1 MLPGV
6 IDCHAHFFPPC
17 AGASGFADIALH
29 RLHQQ
34 RAMHMHGNQ
43 PYRRLSDNAVVT
55 ERMLWD
61 ADDPSPAGIKNVA
74 FSAGRFGRFQWR
86 KDGESYYVQFLP
98 PWMEDLSMSA
108 EKLVALMD
116 YAGIATAVLQN
127 DHIYG
132 NLAEDF
138 AEAAARY
145 PGRFVGLAQIEEAFA
160 YEDTEIERLRDQI
173 TRLKMSGLYFTTT
186 GLFRSGYK
194 PLHSDRIYDP
204 FWAEV
209 ERLNIPVS
217 WVQSARSPVGTYEDE
232 LKHLE
237 TIIERFPKIHHVLVH
252 GIPTSLYADENG
264 KLTFPSIVKSHMTDA
279 PVTAELLYPIAVGG
293 KMKYPYTKV
302 HTHIQQ
308 LIDTFGPGRFMWGSD
323 SPNVE
328 RYCTYAQ
335 SLSYFTDNFEH
346 LPASDLRAILRE
358 NALRVYPGL
367 ASLPDRSHPVRQVT

>member
-1 MLPGV
+1 MVSGV
-6 IDCHAHFFPPC
+6 IDCHAHIFPPA
-17 AGASGFADIALH
+17 AGAAGFADIESH
-29 RLHQQ
+29 RIHQQ

-43 PYRRLSDNAVVT
+43 PYRRLSDNQIVT

-61 ADDPSPAGIKNVA
+61 ADDPSPAGAKDVS
-74 FSAGRFGRFQWR
+74 FSAGRFGRYQWN

-108 EKLVALMD
+108 EKLIASMD

-132 NLAEDF
+132 NLAELF
-138 AEAAARY
+138 AEAAAKY
-145 PGRFVGLAQIEEAFA
+145 PHRFVGLAQVEEAFA
-160 YEDTEIERLRDQI
+160 YQDGEIDRLKDQI
-173 TRLKMSGLYFTTT
+173 RRLKMVGVYFTTT

-194 PLHSDRIYDP
+194 PMHSDRLYDP

-209 ERLNIPVS
+209 ERLNIPVT
-217 WVQSARSPVGTYEDE
+217 WVQSARSPVGSYDDE

-237 TIIERFPKIHHVLVH
+237 AIIERFPKIHHVLVH
-252 GIPTSLYADENG
+252 GLPTSLYADDEG
-264 KLTFPSIVKSHMTDA
+264 KLTFPPIVKRLMTEA

-293 KMKYPYTKV
+293 RMEYPYAKM
-302 HTHIQQ
+302 HGHIQQ

-335 SLSYFTDNFEH
+335 SLSYFTSNFGH
-346 LPASDLRAILRE
+346 LPAADLRAILHD
-358 NALRVYPGL
+358 NAVRVFGL
-367 ASLPDRSHPVRQVT
+367 EAGER